1 MTSCIVFIIAPSG
14 LVYQRKNM
22 ETFLRLLFT
31 VQKLIDSLTAPKQC
45 AQRADGRGG
54 TKEMMMMTEKKREN
68 AMETNN
74 ALIAADIIVCHLS

>member
-1 MTSCIVFIIAPSG
+1 
-14 LVYQRKNM
+14 M

-45 AQRADGRGG
+45 TQRADGRGG
-54 TKEMMMMTEKKREN
+54 TEEMMMAEKKREN